1 MTFNMLNKFVVL
13 IVFCCF
19 FKATFGQKITYY
31 DHIAPIIR
39 NKCAPCHRPGE
50 AGPFSLL
57 TYADVAKRVSFIKD
71 VVQTGFMPPWK
82 PDNHYRLF
90 ANDRSLTPLEKKTI
104 ISWIDNS
111 APEGVNKHK
120 EPEADNFILGTQ
132 YTRKPDITLKVKK
145 AFVVKGDNEERFIV
159 FKIPFEMAT
168 SKNVA
173 AMEFVSTNKKVIHHA
188 NFAIHP
194 VANDIN
200 IDKAA
205 DFVNLTD
212 DSRVNYDQYL
222 PFKKEMTYYGGWI
235 PGTSFESY
243 PADLGW
249 VMPKRGVVLLTI
261 HYAPLAKDEEDISG
275 INLFFK
281 ETPIKRIV
289 NVVSLGSGG
298 VGESSIDPY
307 FMIQADSVKKFNLK
321 ILTPQDQSLLYIWP
335 HMHLLGKSFKSYAVT
350 AAGDTIKLVSIPS
363 WDFRWQE
370 IYRFNKLIKVPKG
383 SVLTIEGTY
392 DNTKENP
399 NNPNNPPKMVFSAN
413 DMKSTDEMLTM
424 LLVFLKY
431 EEGDEY
437 KNLDVLENKK
447 TQ

>member
-1 MTFNMLNKFVVL
+1 MTFNMFNKL
-13 IVFCCF
+13 ILILLLCCVFR
-19 FKATFGQKITYY
+19 TSYSQKITYY
-31 DHIAPIIR
+31 EHIAPIIR
-39 NKCAPCHRPGE
+39 SKCAPCHRPGE

-57 TYADVAKRVSFIKD
+57 TYTDVAKRVSFIRD
-71 VVQTGFMPPWK
+71 VVESGFMPPWK
-82 PDNHYRLF
+82 PDNHYRIF
-90 ANDRSLTPLEKKTI
+90 ANDRSLTPIEKKTI
-104 ISWIDNS
+104 ITWIDNN
-111 APEGVNKHK
+111 APEGANNNVKQQDDHLI
-120 EPEADNFILGTQ
+120 EGTQ
-132 YTRKPDITLKVKK
+132 YIRKPDLTLKVKQ
-145 AFVVKGDNEERFIV
+145 AFIVKGDNEERFIV
-159 FKIPFEMAT
+159 FKIPFEMAAA
-168 SKNVA
+168 KNVA
-173 AMEFVSTNKKVIHHA
+173 AMEFVSANKKIIHHA

-194 VANDIN
+194 VADGIDIN
-200 IDKAA
+200 QAA

-249 VMPKRGVVLLTI
+249 IMPKRGVVLLTI

-281 ETPIKRIV
+281 ETPIKRVV

-321 ILTPQDQSLLYIWP
+321 ILTPQDQSLLYVWP
-335 HMHLLGKSFKSYAVT
+335 HMHLLGKSFKSYAIT

-370 IYRFNKLIKVPKG
+370 IYRFNKLVKVPKG

-392 DNTKENP
+392 DNTKNNP

-431 EEGDEY
+431 EEGDED
-437 KNLDVLENKK
+437 KSLDVLESPKR
-447 TQ
+447 

>member
-1 MTFNMLNKFVVL
+1 MLDRIITILLF
-13 IVFCCF
+13 FCLF
-19 FKATFGQKITYY
+19 ENAYGQKITYY
-31 DHIAPIIR
+31 EHVAPIIH
-39 NKCAPCHRPGE
+39 NKCASCHRPGE

-57 TYADVAKRVSFIKD
+57 TYSDVVKRVSFIKD
-71 VVQTGFMPPWK
+71 VVTSGFMPPWK
-82 PDNHYRLF
+82 PDNHYRAF
-90 ANDRSLTPLEKKTI
+90 ANDRSLTAEEKKTI
-104 ISWIDNS
+104 ISWIDNK
-111 APEGVNKHK
+111 APEGNDKQEK
-120 EPEADNFILGTQ
+120 TSGDTFIEGTQ
-132 YTRKPDITLKVKK
+132 YTRKPDLTLKVNKP
-145 AFVVKGDNEERFIV
+145 FEVKGDNEERFIV
-159 FKIPFEMAT
+159 FKIPFDIAT
-168 SKNVA
+168 AKNVA
-173 AMEFVSTNKKVIHHA
+173 AMEFVSSNKKIIHHA

-194 VANDIN
+194 VADNIDIN
-200 IDKAA
+200 QAA
-205 DFVNLTD
+205 DYVNLTD

-235 PGTSFESY
+235 PGTSYESY

-249 VMPKRGVVLLTI
+249 IMPKRGVILLTI
-261 HYAPLAKDEEDISG
+261 HYAPLGKDENDISG

-281 ETPIKRIV
+281 DTPIKRVV

-350 AAGDTIKLVSIPS
+350 STGDTIKLISIPD

-383 SVLTIEGTY
+383 SVLTIEGVY
-392 DNTKENP
+392 DNTKNNP
-399 NNPNNPPKMVFSAN
+399 NNPNNPPKMIFSAN

-424 LLVFLKY
+424 ILVFLKY
-431 EEGDEY
+431 EGGDEN
-437 KNLDVLENKK
+437 KHLDILELLKK
-447 TQ
+447 

>member
-1 MTFNMLNKFVVL
+1 MLNKIITVL
-13 IVFCCF
+13 LFCCF
-19 FKATFGQKITYY
+19 FENSYSQKITYY
-31 DHIAPIIR
+31 EHIAPIIR
-39 NKCAPCHRPGE
+39 SKCAPCHRPGE

-57 TYADVAKRVSFIKD
+57 TYADVAKRTSFIRD
-71 VVQTGFMPPWK
+71 VVSSGFMPPWK
-82 PDNHYRLF
+82 PDNHYRMF
-90 ANDRSLTPLEKKTI
+90 ANDRSLSDREKKTI
-104 ISWIDNS
+104 INWIDNN
-111 APEGVNKHK
+111 APEGINKEK
-120 EPEADNFILGTQ
+120 EAVIDQLIPGTQ
-132 YTRKPDITLKVKK
+132 YVRKPDMTVKVSKP
-145 AFVVKGDNEERFIV
+145 FEVKGDNEERFIV
-159 FKIPFEMAT
+159 FKIPFEMA
-168 SKNVA
+168 SAKNVA
-173 AMEFVSTNKKVIHHA
+173 AIEFVSTNKKIIHHA

-194 VANDIN
+194 VADDI
-200 IDKAA
+200 DTKQAA

-212 DSRVNYDQYL
+212 DSRTNYDQYL
-222 PFKKEMTYYGGWI
+222 PFKKDMTYYGGWI

-249 VMPKRGVVLLTI
+249 VMPKRGVILLTI
-261 HYAPLAKDEEDISG
+261 HYAPVAKNEEDISG
-275 INLFFK
+275 INFFFK
-281 ETPIKRIV
+281 DTPVKRVV

-335 HMHLLGKSFKSYAVT
+335 HMHLLGKDFKSYAVT

-370 IYRFNKLIKVPKG
+370 IYRFKKLIKVPKG

-392 DNTKENP
+392 DNTKNNP

-431 EEGDEY
+431 EDGDEN
-437 KNLDVLENKK
+437 KVLDMQ
-447 TQ
+447 TPP

>member
-1 MTFNMLNKFVVL
+1 MFNKIIIVL
-13 IVFCCF
+13 LFCCY
-19 FKATFGQKITYY
+19 FKNSYSQKVAYHE
-31 DHIAPIIR
+31 HIAPIIR
-39 NKCAPCHRPGE
+39 SKCAPCHRPGE

-57 TYADVAKRVSFIKD
+57 TYADVAKRTSFIRD
-71 VVQTGFMPPWK
+71 VVSSGFMPPWK

-90 ANDRSLTPLEKKTI
+90 ANDRSLTDSEKKTI
-104 ISWIDNS
+104 ISWIDNK
-111 APEGVNKHK
+111 APEGVSKNSEAETNKL
-120 EPEADNFILGTQ
+120 ISGTQ
-132 YTRKPDITLKVKK
+132 YSRKPDITLKVKK

-159 FKIPFEMAT
+159 FKIPFEMTAA
-168 SKNVA
+168 KNVA
-173 AMEFVSTNKKVIHHA
+173 AMEFVSANKKIIHHA

-194 VANDIN
+194 VADNIDIN
-200 IDKAA
+200 QAA

-212 DSRVNYDQYL
+212 DSRINYDQYL
-222 PFKKEMTYYGGWI
+222 LFKKEMTYYGGWI

-249 VMPKRGVVLLTI
+249 VMPKRGVVLLTV

-281 ETPIKRIV
+281 ETPIKRVV

-350 AAGDTIKLVSIPS
+350 AAGDTIKLISIPS

-392 DNTKENP
+392 DNTKDNP
-399 NNPNNPPKMVFSAN
+399 SNPNNPPKMVFSAN

-424 LLVFLKY
+424 LLIFLKY
-431 EEGDEY
+431 EEGDEN
-437 KNLDVLENKK
+437 KSLDILESQKK
-447 TQ
+447 

>member
-1 MTFNMLNKFVVL
+1 MLNKLFTIIIL
-13 IVFCCF
+13 CCAF
-19 FKATFGQKITYY
+19 GSSYGQKITYY
-31 DHIAPIIR
+31 EHIAPIIR
-39 NKCAPCHRPGE
+39 TKCAPCHRPGE

-57 TYADVAKRVSFIKD
+57 TYADVAKRVSFIRD
-71 VVQTGFMPPWK
+71 VVESGFMPPWK
-82 PDNHYRLF
+82 PDNHYRMF
-90 ANDRSLTPLEKKTI
+90 ANDRSLTNQEKKTI
-104 ISWIDNS
+104 ISWIDNK
-111 APEGVNKHK
+111 APEGMEKNK
-120 EPEADNFILGTQ
+120 EPVNTQFISGTQ
-132 YTRKPDITLKVKK
+132 YNRKPDITLKVNK
-145 AFVVKGDNEERFIV
+145 AFEVKGDNEERFIV
-159 FKIPFEMAT
+159 FKIPFEMA
-168 SKNVA
+168 SAKNVA
-173 AMEFVSTNKKVIHHA
+173 AIEFISTNKKNIHHA

-194 VANDIN
+194 VPDDID
-200 IDKAA
+200 IKQGA

-212 DSRVNYDQYL
+212 ESRINYDQYL

-235 PGTSFESY
+235 PGTTFESY

-261 HYAPLAKDEEDISG
+261 HYAPIGKTEEDISG
-275 INLFFK
+275 INFFFK
-281 ETPIKRIV
+281 DTPVKRVV

-321 ILTPQDQSLLYIWP
+321 ILTPQDQSLLYVWP

-350 AAGDTIKLVSIPS
+350 AAGDTIKLISIPA

-392 DNTKENP
+392 DNTKDNP

-424 LLVFLKY
+424 LLIFLKY
-431 EEGDEY
+431 EEGDENKSLDILESQ
-437 KNLDVLENKK
+437 KNN
-447 TQ
+447 